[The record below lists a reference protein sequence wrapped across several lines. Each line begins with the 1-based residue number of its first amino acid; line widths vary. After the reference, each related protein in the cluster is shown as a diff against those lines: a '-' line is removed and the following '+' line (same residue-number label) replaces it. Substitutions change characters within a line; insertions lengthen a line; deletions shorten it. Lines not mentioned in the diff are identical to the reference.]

1 VTLLP
6 FFGNRVTAMTHFP
19 ARLAAMAVPENE
31 QDAPPEIITM
41 RMDPCDVFGMVI
53 LTACATRDA
62 ATLAPRFRLNVLITT
77 AGAVP
82 TVLEVVGTALLTT
95 GGGVVFTASEVVVV
109 VAGRVVVVVVDVVV
123 VGITFK
129 APTVTALV
137 STRFPE
143 LEPV

>member
-1 VTLLP
+1 
-6 FFGNRVTAMTHFP
+6 MTHFP

-31 QDAPPEIITM
+31 QDAPPETITM

-82 TVLEVVGTALLTT
+82 TVLEVVGAALITT

-109 VAGRVVVVVVDVVV
+109 VAGRVVVVVVEDVVV

-143 LEPV
+143 LDPVLPKSLLPQQTN

>member
-1 VTLLP
+1 MTLLP

-31 QDAPPEIITM
+31 QDAPPETITM

-77 AGAVP
+77 AGAVL
-82 TVLEVVGTALLTT
+82 TVLEVVMATSITT
-95 GGGVVFTASEVVVV
+95 GGGAVFIAGAVVV
-109 VAGRVVVVVVDVVV
+109 VVVVVVDVVV

-137 STRFPE
+137 STRFPV